1 MNTFNINIYTPK
13 VQFPINQINIENKN
27 SNIYN
32 INGKEK
38 DAINDT
44 RISEN
49 INNEKPLNQDFI
61 EDIKDICILMNN
73 SDENS
78 NILFTY
84 KMLKENKENKNT
96 NASDNFNSI
105 IKLLSQKKLKKSKK
119 MKNQN

>member
-1 MNTFNINIYTPK
+1 MK
-13 VQFPINQINIENKN
+13 
-27 SNIYN
+27 
-32 INGKEK
+32 
-38 DAINDT
+38 
-44 RISEN
+44 
-49 INNEKPLNQDFI
+49 KPLNQDFI

>member
-105 IKLLSQKKLKKSKK
+105 IKLLSQK
-119 MKNQN
+119 N